1 MKTMTKTV
9 IMQGFVRM
17 LERMPFDKIT
27 VSALTKECGISH
39 NTFYYHYQDIYAL
52 LEAFFHQYIMSYTVE
67 DGHMDWAEMARVLLN
82 NCKDNKRLVYH
93 AFNSLS
99 RERLERVVFESS
111 DDFFSAYVRQLAGE
125 RPISEGKLR
134 SVSELLRYC
143 FFGYFLK
150 FLWNNMEDDVGEIIE
165 SMSLMFEDFAR
176 HTLE

>member
-1 MKTMTKTV
+1 MKTMTRTV

-52 LEAFFHQYIMSYTVE
+52 LEAFFHQYIMNYVAE
-67 DGHMDWAEMARVLLN
+67 DGQMDWAEMARVLLN
-82 NCKDNKRLVYH
+82 NCKANKRMVYH

-99 RERLERVVFESS
+99 RERLERVVFDAS
-111 DDFFSAYVRQLAGE
+111 DDFFTNYVRQTAGE
-125 RPISEGKLR
+125 REIGEGKLR

-150 FLWNNMEDDVGEIIE
+150 FLWNNMEDDEDEIIG
-165 SMSLMFEDFAR
+165 SMSLLFDDFVCHALR
-176 HTLE
+176 